1 MSTKTLDFKSL
12 TTKLT
17 TEIFNFQFSIFNF
30 IEPPGNACTKSVDCC
45 PLSVD
50 KYYKKLSH
58 LAQQASGG
66 SFFYVYRQQTTVNSS
81 CVCTLVDKDCC
92 LLSVDY
98 CLKKRKLNNN
108 HDN

>member
-45 PLSVD
+45 PLTNIIKAFISCITASVEV
-50 KYYKKLSH
+50 
-58 LAQQASGG
+58 
-66 SFFYVYRQQTTVNSS
+66 FFIVHNQPARLQ
-81 CVCTLVDKDCC
+81 
-92 LLSVDY
+92 
-98 CLKKRKLNNN
+98 
-108 HDN
+108 HI

>member
-30 IEPPGNACTKSVDCC
+30 IEPPGNACTKSVDCS

-58 LAQQASGG
+58 LAQQARVEA
-66 SFFYVYRQQTTVNSS
+66 FFMSTDYRLQTTVNSS
-81 CVCTLVDKDCC
+81 CVCTLVDKVCC
-92 LLSVDY
+92 PLTVD
-98 CLKKRKLNNN
+98 
-108 HDN
+108 

>member
-58 LAQQASGG
+58 LAQQARVGA
-66 SFFYVYRQQTTVNSS
+66 FFMSTDYSQQFLCMHTCGQS
-81 CVCTLVDKDCC
+81 LLHVDC
-92 LLSVDY
+92 LI
-98 CLKKRKLNNN
+98 KKKKIK
-108 HDN
+108 

>member
-45 PLSVD
+45 PLTNITKSFHILPNKQEWMFFFMSTDYRLQSTVLVYAHLWTKSV
-50 KYYKKLSH
+50 
-58 LAQQASGG
+58 A
-66 SFFYVYRQQTTVNSS
+66 R
-81 CVCTLVDKDCC
+81 
-92 LLSVDY
+92 
-98 CLKKRKLNNN
+98 
-108 HDN
+108 

>member
-30 IEPPGNACTKSVDCC
+30 IESPGNACTKSVDCC

-58 LAQQASGG
+58 LAQQARVEA
-66 SFFYVYRQQTTVNSS
+66 FFMSTDYRLQTTDYRLQSTV
-81 CVCTLVDKDCC
+81 LVYAHLWTK
-92 LLSVDY
+92 SVA
-98 CLKKRKLNNN
+98 R
-108 HDN
+108 